1 MESPNYMTVGSMYR
15 LHGMSK
21 NVLARTMRISTWH
34 RYSNQPFTLERHRR
48 WSGAPRPDPLPAGE
62 YTDGA
67 LFLCVKTINTK
78 PQHTLHQ
85 RGYIL
90 LTPDGQ
96 LTYLPHARNKTKFKE
111 CKTNTRAQ

>member
-34 RYSNQPFTLERHRR
+34 RYPNQPLTLERYRR
-48 WSGAPRPDPLPAGE
+48 WSGHAQPHELPAGE
-62 YTDGA
+62 YADGA
-67 LFLCVKTINTK
+67 LFLCVKTINTR
-78 PQHTLHQ
+78 Q